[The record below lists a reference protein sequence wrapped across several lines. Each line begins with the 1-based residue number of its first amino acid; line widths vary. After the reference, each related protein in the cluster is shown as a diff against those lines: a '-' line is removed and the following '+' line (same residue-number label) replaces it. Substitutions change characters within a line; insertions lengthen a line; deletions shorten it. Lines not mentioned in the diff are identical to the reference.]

1 MFMKT
6 FNLAVSRKKR
16 NNHIV
21 NIVILTALYF
31 MGFWLGKHYFQR
43 YSPYTVA
50 YAIPSLVVGLVV
62 LQTLFRQGTRISS
75 PTHKKQGDCLQLW

>member
-31 MGFWLGKHYFQR
+31 MGFWLGKHYVQR

-50 YAIPSLVVGLVV
+50 YFQCQAKPKWATSLIL
-62 LQTLFRQGTRISS
+62 
-75 PTHKKQGDCLQLW
+75 